1 MLTTEDLLIQRIENN
16 IRGLKLGTK
25 TLDQVKEDTET
36 RLVRLRKTNPNMADE
51 LELKFYKEKVKA
63 NELDS

>member
-1 MLTTEDLLIQRIENN
+1 MQSIEELLIQRIENN
-16 IRGLKLGTK
+16 IRGLRLGTK
-25 TLDQVKEDTET
+25 KLDQVKEDTEN

-63 NELDS
+63 NELDT

>member
-1 MLTTEDLLIQRIENN
+1 MSIEDLLIERITNN

-25 TLDQVKEDTET
+25 TLDQVKGDTET

-51 LELKFYKEKVKA
+51 LELKFYKEKAKA

>member
-1 MLTTEDLLIQRIENN
+1 MLTTEELLIQRISNN

-25 TLDQVKEDTET
+25 TIEQVKTDTEN

-51 LELKFYKEKVKA
+51 LELNFYKEKVKV
-63 NELDS
+63 NELDT